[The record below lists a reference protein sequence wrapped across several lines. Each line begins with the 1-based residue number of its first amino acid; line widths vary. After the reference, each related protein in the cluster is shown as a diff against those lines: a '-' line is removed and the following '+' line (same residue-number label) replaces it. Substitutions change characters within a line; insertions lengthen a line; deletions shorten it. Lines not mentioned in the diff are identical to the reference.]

1 MPIYGYRC
9 EKCGH
14 EIEVLQRMSDAP
26 PKTCQKCKGK
36 LSKMMYA
43 AGVVFKGSGYYTTDY
58 KDAGKG
64 SSNGTTEGTE
74 SGSET
79 KPEAK
84 PESKSEAKTEST
96 TESKAESKK
105 ESKPKS
111 GEKKAS

>member
-26 PKTCQKCKGK
+26 PKRCPRCKGK
-36 LSKMMYA
+36 LSKMMYP

-64 SSNGTTEGTE
+64 SSNGTEKGTE
-74 SGSET
+74 SGSESKPEAKPES

-84 PESKSEAKTEST
+84 PESKSETKT
-96 TESKAESKK
+96 ESKK

>member
-26 PKTCQKCKGK
+26 PKACPKCKGK

-58 KDAGKG
+58 KSADKG
-64 SSNGTTEGTE
+64 SSNGTEKSTE
-74 SGSET
+74 SGSES
-79 KPEAK
+79 KPESKPDAKPDAK
-84 PESKSEAKTEST
+84 PESKTEP
-96 TESKAESKK
+96 KK

>member
-14 EIEVLQRMSDAP
+14 ELEVLQRMSDAP
-26 PKTCQKCKGK
+26 PTSCPVCKGK

-58 KDAGKG
+58 KDAPAS
-64 SSNGTTEGTE
+64 SSNGATKSTE
-74 SGSET
+74 SGSES
-79 KPEAK
+79 KPAEAK
-84 PESKSEAKTEST
+84 PESKSETKT
-96 TESKAESKK
+96 ESKK
-105 ESKPKS
+105 ESKTKS